1 MSTMDQS
8 TRERKAALD
17 LLGSVESHP
26 TVQSWLREI
35 DRERPKRRV
44 GRYRGAL
51 AAAAGV
57 LLAMAAVVAT
67 YSYLALPH
75 YATRIG
81 EQRDVLLPDGSRV
94 TLNTNTS
101 LTVRYSKSRRYIEL
115 TRGEALFSVKHD
127 SQWPFDVTAGGI
139 LTRALGTEFN
149 VDLRQSNVT
158 VSVLEGAV
166 QVAAP
171 NKVVADASHGRSSA
185 AAIGGELQAGL
196 STVAPALAKGEAVEI
211 RSGDRQVIA
220 EKADLQRIDA
230 WRMRRLE
237 FSNTPLRVAVEEFNR
252 YSRTRVVIGSPELET
267 VRVSGVF
274 QIGDTDGFLYSLKE
288 ALRIQAFE
296 SKEEVTLVRNES

>member
-1 MSTMDQS
+1 MSTRDQS
-8 TRERKAALD
+8 ALERQAALD

-26 TVQSWLREI
+26 TVQDWLREI

-44 GRYRGAL
+44 GRNHGAL
-51 AAAAGV
+51 AVAAGMLV
-57 LLAMAAVVAT
+57 AIGAVTAT
-67 YSYLALPH
+67 YSYLVIPH
-75 YATRIG
+75 YSTHIG

-101 LTVRYSKSRRYIEL
+101 VTVRYSKSRRSIEL
-115 TRGEALFSVKHD
+115 TRGEALFAVKHD
-127 SQWPFDVTAGGI
+127 SRRPFDVAAGGI

-171 NKVVADASHGRSSA
+171 NEVVAEAGHERSSA
-185 AAIGGELQAGL
+185 VAMGGEVQAGL
-196 STVAPALAKGEAVEI
+196 STVAPALAKGEAIEI
-211 RSGDRQVIA
+211 RSGDRQIIS
-220 EKADLQRIDA
+220 EQADLRRIDA
-230 WRMRRLE
+230 WRVRRLE
-237 FSNTPLRVAVEEFNR
+237 FSDTPLRTAVEEFNR

-274 QIGDTDGFLYSLKE
+274 QIGDTDGFLYALKE
-288 ALRIQAFE
+288 TLRVQAFE
-296 SKEEVTLVRNES
+296 SKEEVTLVRN